1 MSKAQRDL
9 LFYTFLAILAYLL
22 LLLMAR
28 TLTT

>member
-9 LFYTFLAILAYLL
+9 LFYTFLVILAYLL